1 MLGEWWRGMAEQ
13 GGHVCEGSTCSMASL
28 TRWDLMRPL
37 RSRFSMRALLVAP
50 ELRQAMV
57 VVGCGVWGVEC
68 RV

>member
-1 MLGEWWRGMAEQ
+1 
-13 GGHVCEGSTCSMASL
+13 VCEGSTCSMASL